1 MGGASGSEQR
11 KNVELNLAVTLP
23 VVTADG
29 SPMVRKE
36 LIVALSRLVFSYE
49 AACKEVRSLLACV
62 VRVVRVVSWS

>member
-1 MGGASGSEQR
+1 MGGAAGSEQR

-36 LIVALSRLVFSYE
+36 LIVALSRLVQSYE
-49 AACKEVRSLLACV
+49 TACKEVCSTPSSIS
-62 VRVVRVVSWS
+62 SWS

>member
-11 KNVELNLAVTLP
+11 KNVELNLAITLA

-36 LIVALSRLVFSYE
+36 LIVALSRLVYSYE
-49 AACKEVRSLLACV
+49 AACKEVPCNPFPLFSFSL
-62 VRVVRVVSWS
+62 W